1 MGREEQIARV
11 AQGYVD
17 AEQFSGIE
25 WYVEAEGVPLSSGSA
40 GYADFDE
47 KTAIPDGAHYR
58 IFSMTKP
65 IVSVLA
71 LQLVEQGRLRLYDM
85 VAQYDERFAQM
96 LVLAADGSMTPA
108 ARPIT
113 VEDLLTH
120 RAGFSYEFIHGCHIA
135 QYYREAEIS
144 GAGLCTLDEMMGRL
158 AELPLAY
165 QPGSA
170 WRYSVSIDVLAQVIE
185 RATGERLDVLMREM
199 IFAPLGMDDTGFY
212 IPEEKQALLM
222 PMYGQGLLS
231 GLPPLAASPQV
242 LEKLDVENMNPLY
255 QPETFRRGG
264 LGLYSTLQDYACFA
278 RMLLNGQTP
287 EGETLLSR
295 KMLEMLRVNR
305 IPESLLPLSIGP
317 NVFAG
322 YGWGL
327 IGRVM
332 LDQGRA
338 SSLSSVGEFGWAGA
352 ATTYFWV
359 DPLEEMFGVI
369 MTQYMGATLPL
380 SDDLR
385 VAAYQALPS

>member
-1 MGREEQIARV
+1 
-11 AQGYVD
+11 
-17 AEQFSGIE
+17 
-25 WYVEAEGVPLSSGSA
+25 
-40 GYADFDE
+40 
-47 KTAIPDGAHYR
+47 
-58 IFSMTKP
+58 MTKP

-144 GAGLCTLDEMMGRL
+144 GDGLCTLDEMMGRL

-185 RATGERLDVLMREM
+185 RATGETLDVLMREM

-212 IPEEKQALLM
+212 VPEEKQTLLM

-242 LEKLDVENMNPLY
+242 LEKLDVENMNPLD
-255 QPETFRRGG
+255 QPETFR
-264 LGLYSTLQDYACFA
+264 
-278 RMLLNGQTP
+278 
-287 EGETLLSR
+287 
-295 KMLEMLRVNR
+295 
-305 IPESLLPLSIGP
+305 
-317 NVFAG
+317 
-322 YGWGL
+322 
-327 IGRVM
+327 
-332 LDQGRA
+332 
-338 SSLSSVGEFGWAGA
+338 SLS
-352 ATTYFWV
+352 
-359 DPLEEMFGVI
+359 LI
-369 MTQYMGATLPL
+369 HI
-380 SDDLR
+380 
-385 VAAYQALPS
+385 